1 MLAEKLAKFR
11 AKPDTINTKDK
22 DRNRKAPKFKDSY
35 RNSASLCRKDA
46 TLRAALAMQ
55 IEFSLCF
62 SSSKPSTRQSRILK
76 NDV

>member
-35 RNSASLCRKDA
+35 RNSARLFAEKTPHCELLSQCR
-46 TLRAALAMQ
+46 LSFLFALVAPNLLPGKV
-55 IEFSLCF
+55 EY
-62 SSSKPSTRQSRILK
+62 
-76 NDV
+76 